1 MLKLPCKYQDPVK
14 QIYDIL
20 VFGYCL
26 RKRAKYKRVMDTWDN
41 HLSKP
46 IVFNVLETLRKVAV
60 CVHKINSV
68 ILQWKSL
75 GNFFAKDVMIDLT
88 GENNKTEI
96 NEGDIS
102 ERIKTSHSENPTK
115 KRADL
120 LPVSKIIHVAS
131 AIYESLPPISITCG
145 YKTNHTLCKMF

>member
-75 GNFFAKDVMIDLT
+75 GKYFGKDVMIDLT
-88 GENNKTEI
+88 GENNKMEI

-102 ERIKTSHSENPTK
+102 KRIKTSHSENPTK
-115 KRADL
+115 KGPICYPFQKL
-120 LPVSKIIHVAS
+120 STSNVKID
-131 AIYESLPPISITCG
+131 
-145 YKTNHTLCKMF
+145 